1 MGLGCGAGGQDPDGA
16 HGVGAGCLVRCG
28 DDPCA
33 DQPQLGGVG
42 GRVGT
47 QVQLPGLWVECDR
60 LDVLG
65 QVRRD
70 SGCDVR
76 PPVQHGSAGGRELP
90 GPVGH
95 QALEHG
101 GEPAGLASVAP

>member
-1 MGLGCGAGGQDPDGA
+1 
-16 HGVGAGCLVRCG
+16 
-28 DDPCA
+28 
-33 DQPQLGGVG
+33 
-42 GRVGT
+42 
-47 QVQLPGLWVECDR
+47 
-60 LDVLG
+60 VLG

-76 PPVQHGSAGGRELP
+76 PPVQHSSAGGRELP